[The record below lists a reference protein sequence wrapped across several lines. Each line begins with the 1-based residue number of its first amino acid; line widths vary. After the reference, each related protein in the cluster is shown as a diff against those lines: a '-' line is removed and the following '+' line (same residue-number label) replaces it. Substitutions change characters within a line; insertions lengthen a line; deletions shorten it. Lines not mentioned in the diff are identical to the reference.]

1 MARHFR
7 SSLRVQW
14 VTEISA
20 DPVTPRAGVAVMR
33 LLLLLLRVMEVRMMM
48 MMMMLL
54 VLMMRGEVPIRMR
67 EGTPRHPL

>member
-7 SSLRVQW
+7 SSLRVQR

-33 LLLLLLRVMEVRMMM
+33 LLLLQRVMEVRMMM
-48 MMMMLL
+48 MMLLL